1 MTFLIYACKRLLMA
15 VPMLWLVLTVS
26 FFLVRAAPGSPL
38 DRDSELPAELKKNLA
53 RQYGLDRPLLEQYV
67 TFIQRASVGD
77 FGNSYTWRNRSVS
90 TIIQEAFPI
99 SARIGIFAMLFALT
113 AGLGLG
119 MIAAVRQNTWI
130 DHLLMTSVV
139 LGKSVPP
146 MVLAPL
152 FVAIFSVSLGLL
164 PVAGWESGSFLYV
177 IGPVLCLGLYD
188 IAAIARL
195 SRGSVLDVM
204 RQKYIMTA
212 RAKGLGES
220 RIMVVHV
227 LREAL
232 MPLVTYLAP
241 ALSSILI
248 GTVIVEQVFNIPGL
262 GRYLVSGAINRDYT
276 LVLGIATLA
285 SALVIGMNLLADII
299 LGLLDPRIRLQA

>member
-1 MTFLIYACKRLLMA
+1 MTFLVYAFKRLLLA
-15 VPMLWLVLTVS
+15 LPMLWLVLTVS

-38 DRDSELPAELKKNLA
+38 DRDSELPAALKKSLA
-53 RQYGLDRPLLEQYV
+53 QQYGLDRPLLEQYV
-67 TFIQRASVGD
+67 SFVKHAAVGD
-77 FGNSYTWRNRSVS
+77 FGNSYIYRNRSVS
-90 TIIQEAFPI
+90 AIIQEAFPI
-99 SARIGIFAMLFALT
+99 SARLGILAMLFALSV
-113 AGLGLG
+113 GLTLG
-119 MIAAVRQNTWI
+119 VISAFRQNTWI
-130 DHLLMTSVV
+130 DHFIMASVV

-152 FVAIFSVSLGLL
+152 FVAVFSVSLGLL
-164 PVAGWESGSFLYV
+164 PVAGWESGTWQYV

-195 SRGSVLDVM
+195 LRGSVLDVM
-204 RQKYIMTA
+204 RQKYIVTA
-212 RAKGLGES
+212 RAKGLGEF
-220 RIMVVHV
+220 RIIVIHI

-241 ALSSILI
+241 ALSSILV

-262 GRYLVSGAINRDYT
+262 GRYLISGAINRDYT

-285 SALVIGMNLLADII
+285 SALVIGMNLLADMI